1 METEASTENQDASP
15 TEGTK
20 MDTNESETP
29 EGDGKSANA
38 AQSNQPKQIL
48 KAVELQIESKTTSF
62 AQNQLQ
68 ELVEREVDR
77 NFPFEFNPF
86 LIVFFTISEF
96 VHFRPVSDQLTIK
109 NVIVSIPRTPSRS
122 LSSTF
127 AVASTTLTIL
137 NPTLNPMYAM
147 NWSNWPTAPKTGST
161 TRART
166 AKRMNTSKNCKSC
179 R

>member
-1 METEASTENQDASP
+1 
-15 TEGTK
+15 

-68 ELVEREVDR
+68 ELVEREVVR
-77 NFPFEFNPF
+77 VQSISNR
-86 LIVFFTISEF
+86 LFTISEF
-96 VHFRPVSDQLTIK
+96 VHFRPVSDQLIIK

-127 AVASTTLTIL
+127 AVVSTTLTIL
-137 NPTLNPMYAM
+137 NLTLNPMYAM

-161 TRART
+161 TRGRT